1 MGHTTPKI
9 FNIFWLSA
17 TTKTTS
23 MSLGSQ
29 KGYFTDQSNAPNITS

>member
-1 MGHTTPKI
+1 MKHTTPKI
-9 FNIFWLSA
+9 FNIYWFSA

-29 KGYFTDQSNAPNITS
+29 TGFFTDQSNAPNITR